1 MRIFYVCS
9 YGGSGSKMLCQA
21 LNRYG
26 RSVHIHS
33 RCPPDKLEFV
43 GGNPKLH
50 FEWFNGTPI
59 PEDKIDCITVIYI
72 YKNPIKAI
80 YSRFD
85 NVNHLNHI
93 QCKPCKPA
101 DVLASKKDLYGIQD
115 FYQNYTTPNSK
126 RNYKIVCVK
135 YEDIF
140 EKQNELSQYL
150 GVGPLNLIKQETN
163 RPENAENTKIL
174 EDIYKDLLDDMR
186 EKPFLHVV

>member
-1 MRIFYVCS
+1 MKIFYVCS

-43 GGNPKLH
+43 GGAKTYV
-50 FEWFNGTPI
+50 EWFNGTPI
-59 PEDKIDCITVIYI
+59 PEDKLECVTVIYI

-80 YSRFD
+80 YSRFE

-93 QCKPCKPA
+93 QCKPCKLA
-101 DVLASKKDLYGIQD
+101 DVLASKKDLYGIQN

-140 EKQNELSQYL
+140 EKQNELSEYL
-150 GVGPLNLIKQETN
+150 GIGPLNLTKQETH
-163 RPENAENTKIL
+163 RPENMENTKIL